1 MFKIL
6 KNVEKLL
13 RGVYMFRLFD
23 IMVLL
28 LTFISFLFSIY
39 LWFGGNKQEGLYVGL
54 WVTSIIGVG
63 IYFKLLRIVH
73 FVLYRNFDKKEKEN

>member
-1 MFKIL
+1 
-6 KNVEKLL
+6 
-13 RGVYMFRLFD
+13 MFRLFD

-39 LWFGGNKQEGLYVGL
+39 LWFGGHREEGLYVGL
-54 WVTSIIGVG
+54 WVASIIGVG

-73 FVLYRNFDKKEKEN
+73 FVLYRNFDKKEK

>member
-1 MFKIL
+1 
-6 KNVEKLL
+6 
-13 RGVYMFRLFD
+13 MFRLFD

-28 LTFISFLFSIY
+28 LTFVSFLFSIY
-39 LWFGGNKQEGLYVGL
+39 LWFGGNREEGLYVGL
-54 WVTSIIGVG
+54 WVASIIGVG

>member
-1 MFKIL
+1 MFNKI
-6 KNVEKLL
+6 KNMERRR
-13 RGVYMFRLFD
+13 RGVIMFRLFD

-39 LWFGGNKQEGLYVGL
+39 LWFNGNTEEGLYVGL
-54 WVTSIIGVG
+54 WVSSIIGVG

-73 FVLYRNFDKKEKEN
+73 FVLYKNFDKKEKKN

>member
-39 LWFGGNKQEGLYVGL
+39 LWFGGHREEGLYVGL
-54 WVTSIIGVG
+54 WVASIIGVG

-73 FVLYRNFDKKEKEN
+73 FVLYRNFDKKEK

>member
-1 MFKIL
+1 
-6 KNVEKLL
+6 
-13 RGVYMFRLFD
+13 MFRLFD

-28 LTFISFLFSIY
+28 LTFVSFLLSIY
-39 LWFGGNKQEGLYVGL
+39 LWFGGNREEGLYVGL

-73 FVLYRNFDKKEKEN
+73 FVLYKNFDKKEK